1 MHTPL
6 IKLFSIAFI
15 LAGLVAFSWYS
26 VDNAASSD
34 AIHCDVN
41 TGMCDEIAGIKL
53 TFESAIVA
61 NKPMLVRF
69 RLPESAQ
76 QQVPYFNATLTGQ
89 EMYMGI
95 TQTQLTRVA
104 QTNLYQGELRIPV
117 CTTSAMSWQLSISVP
132 DADVEPLHYQFT
144 LMQP

>member
-6 IKLFSIAFI
+6 IKLFSIAFL

-26 VDNAASSD
+26 VDDASSD
-34 AIHCDVN
+34 AIQCDVN
-41 TGMCDEIAGIKL
+41 TGACDEIAGIEL

-61 NKPMLVRF
+61 NKPLLVSF
-69 RLPESAQ
+69 RLPENAQ

-95 TQTQLTRVA
+95 TQTQLERVA
-104 QTNLYQGELRIPV
+104 QTSLYQGELRIPV
-117 CTTSAMSWQLSISVP
+117 CTTSAMSWQLAISVP

>member
-6 IKLFSIAFI
+6 IKLFSIAFL

-26 VDNAASSD
+26 VDDAASSD
-34 AIHCDVN
+34 AIQCDVN
-41 TGMCDEIAGIKL
+41 TGACDKIAGIEL

-61 NKPMLVRF
+61 NKPLLVSF
-69 RLPESAQ
+69 RLPENAQ

-95 TQTQLTRVA
+95 TQTQLERVA
-104 QTNLYQGELRIPV
+104 QTSLYQGELRIPV
-117 CTTSAMSWQLSISVP
+117 CTTSVMSWQLAISVP